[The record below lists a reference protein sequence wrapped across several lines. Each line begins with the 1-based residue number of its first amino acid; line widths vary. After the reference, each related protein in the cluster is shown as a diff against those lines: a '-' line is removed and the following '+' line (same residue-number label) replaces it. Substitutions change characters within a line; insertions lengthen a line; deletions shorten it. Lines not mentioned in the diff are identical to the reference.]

1 MSLYCNQNRSRLGL
15 PLFVCPRGYQYED
28 RGSSPT
34 SAWQVCIDK
43 QAITFL
49 SEADAR
55 SYVATLEARIAAPHP
70 LPLRE
75 ATTGLAAPL

>member
-1 MSLYCNQNRSRLGL
+1 MKIVVR
-15 PLFVCPRGYQYED
+15 PLRKSG
-28 RGSSPT
+28 T
-34 SAWQVCIDK
+34 SAWQVCLDK

-75 ATTGLAAPL
+75 AVPPASVPL

>member
-1 MSLYCNQNRSRLGL
+1 MKIVVR
-15 PLFVCPRGYQYED
+15 PLRK
-28 RGSSPT
+28 STT
-34 SAWQVCIDK
+34 SAWQVCLDR

-55 SYVATLEARIAAPHP
+55 SYVATLEARIAAPHS

-75 ATTGLAAPL
+75 VAPVASAPL

>member
-1 MSLYCNQNRSRLGL
+1 MKIVVR
-15 PLFVCPRGYQYED
+15 PLRK
-28 RGSSPT
+28 STT

-75 ATTGLAAPL
+75 TALGVAASL

>member
-1 MSLYCNQNRSRLGL
+1 MKIVVR
-15 PLFVCPRGYQYED
+15 PLRK
-28 RGSSPT
+28 SST
-34 SAWQVCIDK
+34 SAWQVCLDK

-75 ATTGLAAPL
+75 AAPAASVPL

>member
-1 MSLYCNQNRSRLGL
+1 MKIVVR
-15 PLFVCPRGYQYED
+15 PLRK
-28 RGSSPT
+28 SSS
-34 SAWQVCIDK
+34 SAWQVCLDK

-75 ATTGLAAPL
+75 EVPATRVPL

>member
-1 MSLYCNQNRSRLGL
+1 MKIVVR
-15 PLFVCPRGYQYED
+15 PLRK
-28 RGSSPT
+28 SST
-34 SAWQVCIDK
+34 SAWQVCLDK

-55 SYVATLEARIAAPHP
+55 SYVATLEARIAAPHS

-75 ATTGLAAPL
+75 AAPAASVAL

>member
-1 MSLYCNQNRSRLGL
+1 MKIVVR
-15 PLFVCPRGYQYED
+15 PLRK
-28 RGSSPT
+28 STT

-75 ATTGLAAPL
+75 AATAMAAPL

>member
-1 MSLYCNQNRSRLGL
+1 MKIVVR
-15 PLFVCPRGYQYED
+15 PLRK
-28 RGSSPT
+28 STT

-55 SYVATLEARIAAPHP
+55 SYVATLEARIAAPIRCRCAKRP
-70 LPLRE
+70 RQWPRRSRP
-75 ATTGLAAPL
+75 AAP

>member
-1 MSLYCNQNRSRLGL
+1 MKIVVR
-15 PLFVCPRGYQYED
+15 PLRK
-28 RGSSPT
+28 STT

-70 LPLRE
+70 LPLR
-75 ATTGLAAPL
+75 ASALGVAASL